1 MIDNNPDQY
10 FFLTEKSKLGD
21 IIKTKVWTEHE
32 LGHPNTWEPTLKL
45 TLGFIL
51 NSNLPIMLFWGN
63 KYHLFYNDNCI
74 PLLGITDH
82 SSIVGNEPSSIFNNK
97 WAKIKDSLNEG
108 LKGNATTIANYEII
122 LSRKGYAEDCY
133 FDFSFNPIPDEN
145 GKVKGVLV
153 ICNETSTSVK
163 AIITQRDF
171 AQLSEELAEAIEEY
185 ATTNEELSATNEE
198 LLIIQQDL
206 QKSEKLNANLAA
218 IVDSSDDAIIGKTLD
233 SVITSWNNAAQLMFG
248 YSADEIIGETVYKL
262 IPSDRSGEE
271 ANIINKLKNG
281 ERVTHFE
288 TKRLKKDGTLI
299 DVSLTISPIKDNYGN
314 IIGLSEIARNI
325 TEIKKGEERSAK
337 LAAIIESSDD
347 AIISKTLE
355 SVITSW
361 NDSAK
366 RIFGY
371 DAKEMIGESIY
382 KLIPP
387 DRKEEEPHILNRL
400 KNGERVEHF
409 ETKRLTKYGKLIDV
423 SLTISPVKDNKG
435 NIIGLSKIARDITTQ
450 KLEEQRK
457 NDFVAMVSHELK
469 TPLTTISSYVQ
480 LLLAKSKIEG
490 DEFRTNA
497 LTRTHV
503 QTKKMVSM
511 IHDFLSIARL
521 DDGKITL
528 HQSVFELHPLI
539 EEVVEDAKILSVK
552 HEILITDCEEITLY
566 ADRDK
571 IGQVLNNLLSN
582 AIKYSPTGGKIIL
595 GCIKINNEVKIFVK
609 DEGVGISL
617 ADQKQL
623 SQRFFRSDNERLKGV
638 SGFGIGLYLVS
649 EILRFHHS
657 KIELE
662 SVENIGSTFFFLLP
676 IHS

>member
-10 FFLTEKSKLGD
+10 LFLSEKSKLGD
-21 IIKTKVWTEHE
+21 IIKAKVWAEHE
-32 LGHPNTWEPTLKL
+32 LGHPIVWELLLKL
-45 TLGFIL
+45 TLGTIL
-51 NSNLPIMLFWGN
+51 NSNLPMMIFWGD
-63 KYHLFYNDNCI
+63 KHYLFYNDSSM
-74 PLLGITDH
+74 PLLGVNDH
-82 SSIVGNEPSSIFNNK
+82 SSMVGAEPRSIFKNK
-97 WAKIKDSLNEG
+97 WPNVSSCINEG
-108 LKGNATTIANYEII
+108 LKGNATTIANYECVIN
-122 LSRKGYAEDCY
+122 RNGYAEDCY
-133 FDFSFNPIPDEN
+133 FDFSFSPIPDEN
-145 GKVKGVLV
+145 GQVKGVLL
-153 ICNETSTSVK
+153 ICTETSANVK
-163 AIITQRDF
+163 SIITQQDF
-171 AQLSEELAEAIEEY
+171 AQLNKELAEAIEEY
-185 ATTNEELSATNEE
+185 ATTNEELSAANEE
-198 LLIIQQDL
+198 LLLIQQDL

-218 IVDSSDDAIIGKTLD
+218 IVDSSDDAIISKTLD
-233 SVITSWNNAAQLMFG
+233 SVITSWNNAAQFMFG

-262 IPSDRSGEE
+262 IPPDRQDEE
-271 ANIINKLKNG
+271 PNILSRLKKG

-288 TKRLKKDGTLI
+288 TKRLRKDGSLI
-299 DVSLTISPIKDNYGN
+299 DVSLTISPIKDNNGT
-314 IIGLSEIARNI
+314 IIGLSKIARNI
-325 TEIKKGEERSAK
+325 TEIKQGEERSAK

-355 SVITSW
+355 SIITSW

-371 DAKEMIGESIY
+371 DAEEMIGESIY
-382 KLIPP
+382 KLIPL

-423 SLTISPVKDNKG
+423 SLTISPVKDSKG

-469 TPLTTISSYVQ
+469 TPLTTISSYIQV
-480 LLLAKSKIEG
+480 LLGKSKIEG
-490 DEFRTNA
+490 DEFRINA

-521 DDGKITL
+521 DDGKIAL
-528 HQSVFELHPLI
+528 HQSVFALHPLI
-539 EEVVEDAKILSVK
+539 EEVVEDAKILSTK
-552 HEILITDCEEITLY
+552 HEIIIADCEEIRLH

-582 AIKYSPTGGKIIL
+582 AIKYSPTGGRITL
-595 GCIKINNEVKIFVK
+595 GCIKINNNVKIFVE

-649 EILRFHHS
+649 EILRLHHS
-657 KIELE
+657 KIELKSE
-662 SVENIGSTFFFLLP
+662 ENEGSTFSFQLP
-676 IHS
+676 IHT

>member
-74 PLLGITDH
+74 PLLGVTDH
-82 SSIVGNEPSSIFNNK
+82 SIIVGNEPSSIFNNK
-97 WAKIKDSLNEG
+97 WSKIKDSLNEG

-153 ICNETSTSVK
+153 ICNETSASVK

-248 YSADEIIGETVYKL
+248 YSADEIIGETLYKL

-288 TKRLKKDGTLI
+288 TKRLKKDETLI

-371 DAKEMIGESIY
+371 DAEEMIGESIY

-497 LTRTHV
+497 LTRTHM

-528 HQSVFELHPLI
+528 HQTVFELHPLI

-552 HEILITDCEEITLY
+552 HEIIITDCEEITLY